1 MVGLIELRR
10 TERELLQEE
19 VHVEAM
25 ETDRVL
31 SWRVLVASDLFSY
44 LVFAIGGRM
53 THSSGGPADWL
64 VNTPRII
71 APFLVGWFAAAIVFG
86 AYPRSGGI
94 GLRTFALNSL
104 LAVLVGNAIG
114 FALRAAVFGDG
125 LDPAFIIAALSL
137 TTLVVV
143 GLRLLYYWNVATRTS
158 ARGKSRG

>member
-86 AYPRSGGI
+86 A
-94 GLRTFALNSL
+94 
-104 LAVLVGNAIG
+104 
-114 FALRAAVFGDG
+114 
-125 LDPAFIIAALSL
+125 
-137 TTLVVV
+137 
-143 GLRLLYYWNVATRTS
+143 
-158 ARGKSRG
+158 